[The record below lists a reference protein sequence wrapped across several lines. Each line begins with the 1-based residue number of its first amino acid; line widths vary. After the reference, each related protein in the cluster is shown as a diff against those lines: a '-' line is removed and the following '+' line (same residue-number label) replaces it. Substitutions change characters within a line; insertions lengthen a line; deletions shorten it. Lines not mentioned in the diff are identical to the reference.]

1 MIVIM
6 RTGATEEQVE
16 AVRQHVAG
24 LNLNTIINRGVER
37 TVVAVVGATHPE
49 QRDGLLRLAGVLDVV
64 PISRPYKRASREAK
78 HQNTVVRVGD
88 VEVGGPEPTVMAGP
102 CVIESEEQVVST
114 ARAVKEAGA
123 RVLRGGAF
131 KPRTSPYS
139 FRGMGE
145 EGLRLLRL
153 ASQETGL
160 PVVTEVMG
168 VRDIDLVARYADIL
182 QVGARNAQN
191 YFLLDEVGRV
201 DKPVLLKRGFAGT
214 YEDWLLAAEYVMAA
228 GNQDVILCERGIRT
242 FETYTRNT
250 LDIAAIPVIHHL
262 SHLPVIAD
270 PSHGTG
276 RWQLVIP
283 MAIAAIAAGA
293 DGLLVEVH
301 PDPDKALSDGAQS
314 LTPDN
319 FRRMMDGVR
328 AVAEVGRLNRNAVS
342 RLGVR

>member
-1 MIVIM
+1 VIVIM